1 VQNFI
6 SEIRACSGKDE
17 ERARIDKE
25 LGKIR
30 KKFATSDKISGKPA
44 ALPSNGS
51 RLCA

>member
-30 KKFATSDKISGKPA
+30 KKFATSDKISGEPA
-44 ALPSNGS
+44 ALPSHET
-51 RLCA
+51 